1 MELAFKTKKSQMP
14 IEPSDFDDPAF
25 IEQLWDA
32 FYPRMK
38 LAVLGRVRAIRRPVA
53 DESGIALSAFNSF
66 IQHAR
71 NGKFP
76 NLVDPDE
83 MWRLVK
89 QIAIRKTSDV
99 RKNLLARKRGGGA
112 TVVGQSDFS
121 DDSGYFQGINLA
133 SDKHGEPSEPVEVAD
148 LLNSLLHSLPDDRHR
163 DVILLKL
170 QGASVATIA
179 ECLNTTTRTIQRILK
194 KIEERW
200 QSELLEDS

>member
-1 MELAFKTKKSQMP
+1 MP

-38 LAVLGRVRAIRRPVA
+38 LAVLSRVRSIQRPVA
-53 DESGIALSAFNSF
+53 DGSGIALSAFHSF

-76 NLVDPDE
+76 NLVDQDE

-99 RKNLLARKRGGGA
+99 RKNLLAQKRGGGA
-112 TVVGQSDFS
+112 IVYGQSDFS
-121 DDSGYFQGINLA
+121 DDSGHLQGINLA

-148 LLNSLLHSLPDDRHR
+148 LLNALLQRLPDDRHR

-170 QGASVATIA
+170 QGASVVTIA
-179 ECLNTTTRTIQRILK
+179 ECLGTTTRTIQRILK
-194 KIEERW
+194 KIERSW
-200 QSELLEDS
+200 HSVLFEDS

>member
-1 MELAFKTKKSQMP
+1 MP

-38 LAVLGRVRAIRRPVA
+38 LAVLSRVRSIQRPVA
-53 DESGIALSAFNSF
+53 DESGIALSAFHSF

-76 NLVDPDE
+76 NLVDQDE

-89 QIAIRKTSDV
+89 RIAIRKTSDV
-99 RKNLLARKRGGGA
+99 RKNLLAQKRGGGA
-112 TVVGQSDFS
+112 VVLGQSDFS
-121 DDSGYFQGINLA
+121 DDSDLLQGINLA
-133 SDKHGEPSEPVEVAD
+133 SDKHGEPSEPLEVAD
-148 LLNSLLHSLPDDRHR
+148 LLNAMLQRLPDDRHR

-170 QGASVATIA
+170 QGASVVTIA
-179 ECLNTTTRTIQRILK
+179 ECLGTTTRTIQRILK
-194 KIEERW
+194 KIEQNW
-200 QSELLEDS
+200 HSVLLEDS

>member
-1 MELAFKTKKSQMP
+1 MP

-38 LAVLGRVRAIRRPVA
+38 LAVLSRVRSIQRPVA
-53 DESGIALSAFNSF
+53 DESGIALSAFHSF

-76 NLVDPDE
+76 NLVDHDE

-89 QIAIRKTSDV
+89 RIAIRKTSDV
-99 RKNLLARKRGGGA
+99 RKNLLAQKRGGGA
-112 TVVGQSDFS
+112 IVFGQSDFS
-121 DDSGYFQGINLA
+121 DDSGHLQGINLA
-133 SDKHGEPSEPVEVAD
+133 SDKQGEPSEPVEVAD
-148 LLNSLLHSLPDDRHR
+148 LLNAMLQRLPDDRHR

-170 QGASVATIA
+170 QGASVVTIA
-179 ECLNTTTRTIQRILK
+179 ECLGTTTRTIQRILK
-194 KIEERW
+194 KIE
-200 QSELLEDS
+200 QSWHSVLLEDS

>member
-1 MELAFKTKKSQMP
+1 MP

-38 LAVLGRVRAIRRPVA
+38 LAVLSRVRSIQRPVA
-53 DESGIALSAFNSF
+53 DESGIALSAFHSF

-76 NLVDPDE
+76 NLVDHDE

-89 QIAIRKTSDV
+89 RIAIRKTSDV
-99 RKNLLARKRGGGA
+99 RKNLLAQKRGGGA
-112 TVVGQSDFS
+112 IVFGQSDFS
-121 DDSGYFQGINLA
+121 DDSGHLQGINLA
-133 SDKHGEPSEPVEVAD
+133 SDKQGEPSEPVEVAD
-148 LLNSLLHSLPDDRHR
+148 LLNAMLQRLPDDRHR

-170 QGASVATIA
+170 QGASVVTIA
-179 ECLNTTTRTIQRILK
+179 ECLGTTTRTIQRILK
-194 KIEERW
+194 KIE
-200 QSELLEDS
+200 QSWHAVLLEDS

>member
-1 MELAFKTKKSQMP
+1 MP

-38 LAVLGRVRAIRRPVA
+38 LAVLSRVRSIQRPVA
-53 DESGIALSAFNSF
+53 DESGIALRAFQSF

-76 NLVDPDE
+76 NLVDQDE

-89 QIAIRKTSDV
+89 RIAIRKTSDV
-99 RKNLLARKRGGGA
+99 RKNLLAQKRGGGA
-112 TVVGQSDFS
+112 VVLGQSDFS
-121 DDSGYFQGINLA
+121 DDSELLQGINLA

-148 LLNSLLHSLPDDRHR
+148 LLNAMLQRLPDDRHR

-170 QGASVATIA
+170 QGASVVTIA
-179 ECLNTTTRTIQRILK
+179 ECLGTTTRTIQRILK
-194 KIEERW
+194 KIEQNW
-200 QSELLEDS
+200 HSVLLEDS